1 MRIKDVEQRTGLS
14 RKSIRFYEAK
24 GLLNVRRSENTYREY
39 DEKIVLRLQTIALLR
54 RAGVSIGDLQL
65 WQDKVL
71 TLEELLGKRL
81 GELKDHQELAADQ
94 IGLCRVILSEGLQSV
109 LNRAHN
115 PEDLPE
121 EEDAEELPKDAQL
134 CLGLDIGTT
143 TISAVILNLTSGTMA
158 AAYTIPGNADLPG
171 EHPWEKCQ
179 DVE

>member
-71 TLEELLGKRL
+71 TVEELLGKRL
-81 GELKDHQELAADQ
+81 GELKDHQELASDQ
-94 IGLCRVILSEGLQSV
+94 IGL
-109 LNRAHN
+109 
-115 PEDLPE
+115 
-121 EEDAEELPKDAQL
+121 
-134 CLGLDIGTT
+134 
-143 TISAVILNLTSGTMA
+143 
-158 AAYTIPGNADLPG
+158 
-171 EHPWEKCQ
+171 
-179 DVE
+179 